1 MSEHSVV
8 TAQTVVVNV
17 STGRAQ
23 MTLDATYTVTDDIQ
37 SANQSSIRWTSS
49 GPERSSVLV
58 GRFFTNTFVN
68 IIILGKVV
76 LILVSIVLV

>member
-1 MSEHSVV
+1 
-8 TAQTVVVNV
+8 
-17 STGRAQ
+17 

-37 SANQSSIRWTSS
+37 SANQPSIRWTRS
-49 GPERSSVLV
+49 GPKRTSVLV
-58 GRFFTNTFVN
+58 GRFFANTFVN